1 MRDTPASES
10 RPGRGMRSAR
20 LAEALR
26 SNLARRKA
34 QRRARA
40 GSDQDVE
47 TGPGER
53 RGTDDTNDRP
63 NDKNED

>member
-1 MRDTPASES
+1 
-10 RPGRGMRSAR
+10 MRSAR

-40 GSDQDVE
+40 GSDEDVE